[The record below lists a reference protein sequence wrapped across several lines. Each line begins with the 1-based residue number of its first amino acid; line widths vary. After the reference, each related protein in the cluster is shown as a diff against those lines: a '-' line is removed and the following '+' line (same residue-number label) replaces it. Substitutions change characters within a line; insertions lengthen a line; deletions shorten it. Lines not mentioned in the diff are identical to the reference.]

1 MAVIESC
8 KKPVLKQ
15 VKDELKTHFK
25 SCMTRA
31 TFLRNQGYVLP
42 DEYKAIRNRIM
53 ADQASVL
60 EAFD

>member
-1 MAVIESC
+1 MAIAKSC

-15 VKDELKTHFK
+15 MKNDLKVHFK

-31 TFLRNQGYVLP
+31 TFLRNQGYVSP

-60 EAFD
+60 GGFE